1 MHNYLLIK
9 FPYIYFFFSKLRKK
23 INYEKYLYLRNIKKG
38 DIILDIG
45 ANRGYYT
52 SLFSEIISN
61 SGQVHAF
68 EPVPEN
74 FTKLKSLKPFNKNVI
89 FNHLAIGKRNE
100 TGIIRYDLND
110 LEKASLLK
118 SCSTNLKESLTQIT
132 TVDNYIKEYPLSNV
146 NFIKC
151 DVEGSELDVFT
162 GSVETLT
169 EYKPKLSIEVTLNK
183 TETYELYQLLLSAGY
198 NKFHRIEKGYPR
210 FIIDEHDFKKED
222 YFYLYATS

>member
-1 MHNYLLIK
+1 MHNSLFIK
-9 FPYIYFFFSKLRKK
+9 FPYLYFFFSKFRKTK
-23 INYEKYLYLRNIKKG
+23 NYEKYLYLRNINKG
-38 DIILDIG
+38 DVVLDLG
-45 ANRGYYT
+45 ANHGYYT
-52 SLFSEIISN
+52 SLFSEIITN

-74 FTKLKSLKPFNKNVI
+74 FKRLKSLKSLNKNVI
-89 FNHLAIGKRNE
+89 FNQLAIGKRKD

-118 SCSTNLKESLTQIT
+118 CCSTNLKESVTQIT
-132 TVDNYIKEYPLSNV
+132 TVDNYIKEFPLSKV

-169 EYKPKLSIEVTLNK
+169 EFKPKLSIELTLNIND
-183 TETYELYQLLLSAGY
+183 THELYHLLLNAGY
-198 NKFHRIEKGYPR
+198 RKFHKIEKGYPR
-210 FIIDEHDFKKED
+210 FIIDKHEFARED